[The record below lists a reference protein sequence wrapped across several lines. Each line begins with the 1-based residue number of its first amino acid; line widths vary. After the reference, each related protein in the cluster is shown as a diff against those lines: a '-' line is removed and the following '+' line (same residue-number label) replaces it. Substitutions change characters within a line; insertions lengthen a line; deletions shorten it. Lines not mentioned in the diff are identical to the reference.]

1 MNGVYGDMS
10 IEVMLRKFK
19 KVTERANVL
28 GEMRLRQHYEK
39 PSEIRRK
46 KEKDAIRRM
55 RLDRLESEGKYKRKK
70 PY

>member
-28 GEMRLRQHYEK
+28 GEMRQRQHYEK